1 MDQHIEYLQA
11 QLEEFQK
18 VIHQSKVLG
27 DYDSIDVD
35 AIKLYVQHLEHLVD
49 SNMEWMDDPELAYLI
64 FDAADSLKPEN
75 VFLEDN
81 DSFFDIVLE
90 RTVFSQPE
98 TRYYMFDLE
107 QDGSYRQLLGVEL
120 HVNLNDGVFP
130 YRDQKDW
137 EKISLYCEKLRFLGV
152 NTPTI
157 VVDFH
162 YEDNSTMD
170 GEIFFMQ
177 SPRIGEWELLK
188 ARSKRDYFLSKVKR
202 VGMSDY
208 FRKPLLDPTR
218 GIDVEYLYLGEF
230 LNVVD
235 ILKEFWS
242 VSQAKSHAWGN
253 HIRSSFGFQIIP
265 SSWQV

>member
-1 MDQHIEYLQA
+1 MNQHIINLRA

-49 SNMEWMDDPELAYLI
+49 DNMEWMDDPELAYLI
-64 FDAADSLKPEN
+64 FDASDSLKPEN
-75 VFLEDN
+75 VFLEGN
-81 DSFFDIVLE
+81 NSFFDIVLD

-98 TRYYMFDLE
+98 IRYYMFEIKHD
-107 QDGSYRQLLGVEL
+107 DSYRQLVGVEL
-120 HVNLNDGVFP
+120 HVNLNDDVFQ
-130 YRDQKDW
+130 YKDQEDW

-152 NTPTI
+152 DNTTI

-162 YEDNSTMD
+162 YGENSTMD

-188 ARSKRDYFLSKVKR
+188 ARSKRDYFLSKVKC
-202 VGMSDY
+202 VGMSDSS
-208 FRKPLLDPTR
+208 RKPLLDPTH
-218 GIDVEYLYLGEF
+218 GIDTEYISQGSF
-230 LNVVD
+230 FDVVD
-235 ILKEFWS
+235 GVKDFWDAAK
-242 VSQAKSHAWGN
+242 AKSFAWEN
-253 HIRSSFGFQIIP
+253 CMKTSFGFEMIP
-265 SSWQV
+265 SSWKV